1 MWYTLPIYYIFL
13 KRKTDGGIYLSSS
26 FGTEDL
32 EEHIR
37 NVLLTDFIK
46 KATPVST
53 LIVAPPERNKSN
65 TVIKFKGK
73 TILTLNDLTAYGL
86 MKELEQKTKN
96 GKCQLGHLIIPD
108 LTRLTARSRSVRK
121 ELITTLQI
129 LMAEGIEGIHTY
141 NIEIS
146 FKKPLKLGL
155 ITCITRRDLSDHRTV
170 WSKIGFL
177 SRLIPFSFDY
187 DEQMKLDILKFIN
200 KERTPKL
207 NLLKIKKRAAQTI
220 VVPEEIQLYLE
231 KDARRM
237 AFNLEKF
244 CETPTKYRAFGARA
258 LHQLLAY
265 IKAICLR
272 HNETTVNF
280 HHYELF
286 KNLFTHF
293 NYDCELI
300 LSRQS
305 IIPDNHQKIDG
316 GHV

>member
-1 MWYTLPIYYIFL
+1 M
-13 KRKTDGGIYLSSS
+13 SSS
-26 FGTEDL
+26 YGMEDL

-37 NVLLTDFIK
+37 TVLMTDFIK

-129 LMAEGIEGIHTY
+129 LMAEGMEGIHTY
-141 NIEIS
+141 NIEIR

-155 ITCITRRDLSDHRTV
+155 ITCITRRDLRDHRTV

-187 DEQMKLDILKFIN
+187 DEQMKLNILKFIN
-200 KERTPKL
+200 KEQTPKR

-220 VVPEEIQLYLE
+220 VVPEEIQLRLE
-231 KDARRM
+231 TDARRM
-237 AFNLEKF
+237 AFNLEQF
-244 CETPTKYRAFGARA
+244 CGTPIEDRAFGARA
-258 LHQLLAY
+258 LNQLSAY
-265 IKAICLR
+265 IKAIALR
-272 HNETTVNF
+272 TGETEVNNQ
-280 HHYELF
+280 HYERFKQLF
-286 KNLFTHF
+286 HYF
-293 NYDCELI
+293 NYNCPLI
-300 LSRQS
+300 LPKKEPC
-305 IIPDNHQKIDG
+305 ILDEPK
-316 GHV
+316 